1 MRDHVPCVFEKTKT
15 HEGIITGWKSGY
27 LTRWKLH
34 NIKFEQEKGRATGD
48 TMAWEKKRN
57 EIYS

>member
-48 TMAWEKKRN
+48 TMAWEKN
-57 EIYS
+57 T